1 MAITTKTPVRTVFDA
16 SNAAVGLAEFQTDE
30 VVSIAHGG
38 TSGNSISTAKLAL
51 SLTDSNIRS
60 LFSVSGSGSFDN
72 ATGIITVTGGVTSV
86 GGATGTVSNAQ
97 VAAAVVAAG
106 SLDTANVTERNNLY
120 FTNARARL
128 AVSASGSINYNNSTG
143 VISFTQGNT
152 DTITEGV
159 SNLYFLNTRARS
171 AFTAGAGIDITSGTI
186 SVASTID
193 YGLIDGAVTSS
204 NDYGSI

>member
-1 MAITTKTPVRTVFDA
+1 MSTTKTPIRTVYDG
-16 SNAAVGLAEFQTDE
+16 SNAAVGLAEYQNGE
-30 VVSIAHGG
+30 VVGVEHGG
-38 TSGNSISTAKLAL
+38 TGGNTVAEAKLTL

-60 LFSVSGSGSFDN
+60 LISVSGSGSYDN
-72 ATGIITVTGGVTSV
+72 STGIITVTGGVTSV

-120 FTNARARL
+120 FTNARARQSVT
-128 AVSASGSINYNNSTG
+128 ATGSINYDNTTG
-143 VISFTQGNT
+143 VFSFTQGNT
-152 DTITEGV
+152 DTIVEGV
-159 SNLYFLNTRARS
+159 TNLYFNIARARS
-171 AFTAGAGIDITSGTI
+171 AYTAGAGIDIANGTI

-193 YGLIDGAVTSS
+193 YGLIDGEVTTS